1 MWREVEISPERVHSC
16 SSIAQIVGH
25 GGIKTTR
32 SALDYLDDLDTL
44 DYLEAMKTGHQ
55 LIDEAKTRIRQISP
69 REVIQ
74 MRERGEDFAIIDVRE
89 DREWNLGHL
98 PGAVHVARGT
108 LEGKI
113 EGAVPR
119 ERKVVLYCARGNRS
133 ALAAD
138 TMREMG
144 YRDVA
149 SMTGGIQSWVD
160 AGGEIEG

>member
-1 MWREVEISPERVHSC
+1 
-16 SSIAQIVGH
+16 
-25 GGIKTTR
+25 
-32 SALDYLDDLDTL
+32 
-44 DYLEAMKTGHQ
+44 MKTGHQ
-55 LIDEAKTRIRQISP
+55 LLEEAKARIR
-69 REVIQ
+69 EVSARDVIA
-74 MRERGEDFAIIDVRE
+74 MRQRGDDFAMIDVRE
-89 DREWNLGHL
+89 DREWNLGHV

-108 LEGKI
+108 LEGRI

-144 YRDVA
+144 YRDVVSLA
-149 SMTGGIQSWVD
+149 GGIQAWVD

>member
-1 MWREVEISPERVHSC
+1 
-16 SSIAQIVGH
+16 
-25 GGIKTTR
+25 
-32 SALDYLDDLDTL
+32 
-44 DYLEAMKTGHQ
+44 MKTGHQ
-55 LIDEAKTRIRQISP
+55 LIDDAKKRITEISA

-74 MRERGEDFAIIDVRE
+74 MRERGEDFAIVDVRE

-113 EGAVPR
+113 EGAVPC

-138 TMREMG
+138 TLQEMG
-144 YRDVA
+144 YRDVV
-149 SMTGGIQSWVD
+149 SMTGGVQSWVD

>member
-1 MWREVEISPERVHSC
+1 
-16 SSIAQIVGH
+16 
-25 GGIKTTR
+25 
-32 SALDYLDDLDTL
+32 
-44 DYLEAMKTGHQ
+44 MKSGHQ
-55 LIDEAKTRIRQISP
+55 LIEDAKKRIA
-69 REVIQ
+69 EVGARDLIQ
-74 MRERGEDFAIIDVRE
+74 MRERGEDFALVDVRE
-89 DREWNLGHL
+89 DREWNLGHV

-108 LEGKI
+108 LEGRI

-149 SMTGGIQSWVD
+149 SLAGGIQAWVD

>member
-1 MWREVEISPERVHSC
+1 
-16 SSIAQIVGH
+16 
-25 GGIKTTR
+25 
-32 SALDYLDDLDTL
+32 
-44 DYLEAMKTGHQ
+44 MKTGHQ
-55 LIDEAKTRIRQISP
+55 LIQDAKTRIKEISAGD
-69 REVIQ
+69 VLK
-74 MRERGEDFAIIDVRE
+74 MRERGEDFALIDVRE
-89 DREWNLGHL
+89 DREWNLGHA

-108 LEGKI
+108 LEGRI

-119 ERKVVLYCARGNRS
+119 ERKVILYCARGNRS

-149 SMTGGIQSWVD
+149 SLTGGIQAWVD

>member
-1 MWREVEISPERVHSC
+1 MATSNSC
-16 SSIAQIVGH
+16 SASSITSIPS
-25 GGIKTTR
+25 TT
-32 SALDYLDDLDTL
+32 STTSD
-44 DYLEAMKTGHQ
+44 MKTGHQ
-55 LIDEAKTRIRQISP
+55 LVDDTKKRIKEISA
-69 REVIQ
+69 REVMQ
-74 MRERGEDFAIIDVRE
+74 MRERGEDFAIVDVRE

-119 ERKVVLYCARGNRS
+119 ERKIVLYCARGNRS

-138 TMREMG
+138 TLQEMG
-144 YRDVA
+144 YHDVV

>member
-1 MWREVEISPERVHSC
+1 
-16 SSIAQIVGH
+16 
-25 GGIKTTR
+25 
-32 SALDYLDDLDTL
+32 
-44 DYLEAMKTGHQ
+44 MKTGHQ
-55 LIDEAKTRIRQISP
+55 LIEDAKQRITEISP
-69 REVIQ
+69 REVIE
-74 MRERGEDFAIIDVRE
+74 MRARGEDFAIIDVRE

-98 PGAVHVARGT
+98 PGAVHVARGV
-108 LEGKI
+108 LEGRI

-138 TMREMG
+138 TLREMG

-149 SMTGGIQSWVD
+149 SMSGGIRSWVD

>member
-1 MWREVEISPERVHSC
+1 MDSVRSCGIEKTRVGLAARTFLDCLDH
-16 SSIAQIVGH
+16 
-25 GGIKTTR
+25 
-32 SALDYLDDLDTL
+32 LDYLSK
-44 DYLEAMKTGHQ
+44 MKSGHQ
-55 LIDEAKTRIRQISP
+55 LIEDAKKRIKEISA

-74 MRERGEDFAIIDVRE
+74 MRERGEDVAIVDVRE

-108 LEGKI
+108 LEGRI

-119 ERKVVLYCARGNRS
+119 ERKVILYCARGNRS

-149 SMTGGIQSWVD
+149 SLTGGIQSWVD